1 MKVTRSKRSEKIAK
15 DVLFI
20 QTRSQGLCVS
30 CVHAVLW
37 RFVQIERKPGYEK
50 SAHAENIMKMGCITR
65 SKRNGGL
72 YRDASILYPR
82 N

>member
-20 QTRSQGLCVS
+20 LTRSQGLCVS

-37 RFVQIERKPGYEK
+37 RFVQIERKPGYKK
-50 SAHAENIMKMGCITR
+50 SAYAEKIMKMGCITR
-65 SKRNGGL
+65 RKRSGGL
-72 YRDASILYPR
+72 YRDASILYLR